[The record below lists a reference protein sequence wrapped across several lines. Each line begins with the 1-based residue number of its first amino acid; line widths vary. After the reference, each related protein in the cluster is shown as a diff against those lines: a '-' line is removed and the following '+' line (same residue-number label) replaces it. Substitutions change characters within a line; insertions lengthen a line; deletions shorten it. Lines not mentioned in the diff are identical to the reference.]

1 MNVNFSDYLLMLSAS
16 QQQALTSPIP
26 KPIIHTIHSCISLLF
41 FFQNFCWNFEKFHI
55 LKKRKSLKINLF
67 EVFFL
72 LISKHIVCSFISL
85 RSCKESNHFSHQ
97 SRFASNCKQ
106 SFKVTWLDGL
116 KFKHLVRQTGDRH
129 VGTK

>member
-1 MNVNFSDYLLMLSAS
+1 MLSAS

-106 SFKVTWLDGL
+106 SFKVTWLMP
-116 KFKHLVRQTGDRH
+116 KIQTSSQTNRGQTCGNK
-129 VGTK
+129 VKLCTFPSSF